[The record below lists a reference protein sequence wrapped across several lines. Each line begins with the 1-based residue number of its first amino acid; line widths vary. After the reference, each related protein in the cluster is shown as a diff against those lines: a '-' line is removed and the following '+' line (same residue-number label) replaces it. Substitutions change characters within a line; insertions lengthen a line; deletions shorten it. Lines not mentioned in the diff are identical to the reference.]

1 MVVVALLLS
10 FGLSGCWDQRSISN
24 RAVVLAVG
32 VSAHHQWTF
41 VFPNVTTAISNFS
54 QISPSAQ
61 FYALSTQADSWSQ
74 ARVRIQREANR
85 QVFLGDLQL
94 LLVSSTLTTRHVAA
108 IVNAI
113 NMNGT
118 IPASLWVAASKMSP
132 MTLLRQ
138 TSPQSVVPTFYL
150 SNYFNC
156 YGCHAA
162 PIGVREWQWWDRQG
176 TPGVSPYLP
185 LLTLGSNGAEVR
197 QLLVYRLHGSPRL
210 MPREVTQGYAY
221 LTGHVNKGSFPV
233 LVNGESYTVS
243 RVRDRVQVKVILDR
257 RAVFAQIRMTASG
270 IISNTPV
277 DTTVTHVTE
286 LMVGQAAAREILQR
300 CLVAIQWAN
309 QTHTDPFGYAKNAA
323 WLDNQTAAEIP
334 ATQLTGLPIHASI
347 TVRGIIQGEG
357 VTQ

>member
-1 MVVVALLLS
+1 
-10 FGLSGCWDQRSISN
+10 
-24 RAVVLAVG
+24 
-32 VSAHHQWTF
+32 
-41 VFPNVTTAISNFS
+41 
-54 QISPSAQ
+54 
-61 FYALSTQADSWSQ
+61 
-74 ARVRIQREANR
+74 
-85 QVFLGDLQL
+85 
-94 LLVSSTLTTRHVAA
+94 
-108 IVNAI
+108 
-113 NMNGT
+113 MNGT
-118 IPASLWVAASKMSP
+118 IPASLWVAASKVSP
-132 MTLLRQ
+132 TTLLLQ

-221 LTGHVNKGSFPV
+221 LTGHVSKGSFPV

-243 RVRDRVQVKVILDR
+243 RVRDRVHVKVILGR

-309 QTHTDPFGYAKNAA
+309 QTQTDPFGYAKNAA